1 MSESST
7 GRNQQILEVLAIEKT
22 PILPFE
28 VSLAEDEF
36 EKHKKEQ
43 GLLSA
48 KLGEA
53 MNQSSETWHDNA
65 PAEAITA
72 DSKVLAER
80 AKKTIGV
87 LQNSVVFE
95 YPTSDEEEV
104 TLGSLVTY
112 RYKGDEDESK
122 LYITGSTRTVG
133 ADIEG
138 RLLTDDDQELD
149 FATLSSPLVM
159 AMLGKTAGK
168 DVHFIPNGRRPVDLT
183 IVSVDQIQL

>member
-7 GRNQQILEVLAIEKT
+7 GRNQQILEVLAVDKT

-28 VSLAEDEF
+28 VDVAEGEF
-36 EKHKKEQ
+36 EKHKREQ
-43 GLLSA
+43 VMLSA

-95 YPTSDEEEV
+95 YPTPDEEEV

-112 RYKGDEDESK
+112 RYKGDKDDSK

-133 ADIEG
+133 SDIED
-138 RLLTDDDQELD
+138 RLPTDDQELD

-183 IVSVDQIQL
+183 IVSVDQIQM